1 METQENIKDFA
12 SSLQLK
18 MDVNYADSNP
28 SMSNDSWQANHY
40 KLTIKRKF
48 KLNGNHLDTR
58 YGFKQMSTFF
68 SQGIGIK
75 GEPSIPGV
83 LECLQTDC
91 QSAEY
96 GFDEFCDEFGYDKD
110 SRKAFKT
117 YRACGKIKGKLH
129 KFFGADY
136 FRFIKADRE

>member
-12 SSLQLK
+12 SSLKLK

-40 KLTIKRKF
+40 KLTF
-48 KLNGNHLDTR
+48 KKDG
-58 YGFKQMSTFF
+58 KQFSTFF

-136 FRFIKADRE
+136 FRFIKAHRE